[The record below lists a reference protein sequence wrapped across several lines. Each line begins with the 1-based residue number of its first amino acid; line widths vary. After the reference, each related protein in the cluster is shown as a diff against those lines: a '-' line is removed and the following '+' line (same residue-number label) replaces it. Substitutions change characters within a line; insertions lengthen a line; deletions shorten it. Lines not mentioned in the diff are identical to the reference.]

1 MRPQN
6 PAALPATPDLSRGAI
21 ASNQGSV
28 TGDVMTTD
36 KTRDLI
42 DLRGQDKKVLV
53 AQQGQQSQSGAAIRR
68 APSTTPVRRPLFGR

>member
-1 MRPQN
+1 
-6 PAALPATPDLSRGAI
+6 
-21 ASNQGSV
+21 
-28 TGDVMTTD
+28 MTTD

-68 APSTTPVRRPLFGR
+68 GPSTTPVRRPLFGR

>member
-1 MRPQN
+1 
-6 PAALPATPDLSRGAI
+6 
-21 ASNQGSV
+21 
-28 TGDVMTTD
+28 MTTD